1 MTRAKAMTAEGIRVR
16 YLDMC
21 GLKDGNEHSQN
32 PATEEDL
39 RRVADATSETII
51 HLAEALDGT
60 LAESDGL
67 DFTAFVLGI
76 CFGIVVAIGIC
87 AVAMWLL

>member
-1 MTRAKAMTAEGIRVR
+1 MNRAKSLTAEGIRAR

-21 GLKDGNEHSQN
+21 GMDDSAKHSQN

-60 LAESDGL
+60 LADSDGL

-87 AVAMWLL
+87 SVAMWLL